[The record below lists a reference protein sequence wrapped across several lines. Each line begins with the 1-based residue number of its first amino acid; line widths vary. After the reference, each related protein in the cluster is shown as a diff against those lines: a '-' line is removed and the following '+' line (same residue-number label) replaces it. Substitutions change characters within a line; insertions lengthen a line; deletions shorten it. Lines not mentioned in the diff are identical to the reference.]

1 MKQWLEKEQT
11 MVDIQIRNKE
21 LIEKY
26 PWLCPERKD
35 DGSIAKH
42 YDYSYTELD
51 FLPKGWHNMV
61 LEMCE
66 KLKPMLEKHGL
77 FDTYA
82 LSEVKEKWGALCW
95 YDYILDFHCDIP
107 WDVRALT
114 YDYFDKSKETCIVC
128 GAQKTAEKFLCE
140 GCEYDRWRGL

>member
-1 MKQWLEKEQT
+1 

-66 KLKPMLEKHGL
+66 NLKPMLEKHGL

-107 WDVRALT
+107 WDVRALI

>member
-1 MKQWLEKEQT
+1 

-21 LIEKY
+21 LIERY

-35 DGSIAKH
+35 DGTIADC
-42 YDYSYTELD
+42 YDYSYTEID
-51 FLPKGWHNMV
+51 SLPMGWHDMV

-66 KLKPMLEKHGL
+66 KLKPMLEEYGL

-114 YDYFDKSKETCIVC
+114 YDYFDKSKETCMVC

>member
-1 MKQWLEKEQT
+1 

-21 LIEKY
+21 LVEKY

-35 DGSIAKH
+35 DGSIADH

-51 FLPKGWHNMV
+51 FVPTGWHNMV

-66 KLKPMLEKHGL
+66 KLKPMLEEHGL

-95 YDYILDFHCDIP
+95 YDYIIDFHCDIP
-107 WDVRALT
+107 WDVRELT
-114 YDYFDKSKETCIVC
+114 YDYFDKSKETCMVC
-128 GAQKTAEKFLCE
+128 GAHKMPEEFLCQE
-140 GCEYDRWRGL
+140 CEYDREYGIGLWGR

>member
-1 MKQWLEKEQT
+1 

>member
-1 MKQWLEKEQT
+1 

-114 YDYFDKSKETCIVC
+114 YDYFDKSKETCMVC
-128 GAQKTAEKFLCE
+128 GAQKTAEEFLCE
-140 GCEYDRWRGL
+140 GCEYDKEHKLGRWGR

>member
-1 MKQWLEKEQT
+1 

-66 KLKPMLEKHGL
+66 NLKPMLEKHGL